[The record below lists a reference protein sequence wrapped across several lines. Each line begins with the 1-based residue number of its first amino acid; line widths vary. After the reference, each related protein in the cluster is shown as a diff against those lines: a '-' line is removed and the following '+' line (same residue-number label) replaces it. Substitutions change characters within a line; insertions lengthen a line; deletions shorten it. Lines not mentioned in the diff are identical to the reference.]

1 MELAE
6 NSLSFFTTNHSKHDS
21 QWRMTGANV
30 SFVCVACLVEL
41 LENLDVLH
49 LRKRKALR
57 EVVFLLSN
65 GSNLLE
71 LLSQNARITSHLC
84 GIIIDLLSS
93 ENELLMNTAIE
104 ALDIVTLK
112 LRSENLVAEIVEK
125 LETQIMRLN
134 NLHKSY
140 PFVLALGRLLK
151 SIPALSQ
158 VIAMDSS
165 SLVEYLL
172 SNMLIPEDN
181 IKAAFLFV
189 LVQICSNDDALN
201 GMSLQI
207 KEKICKQTCAVINCS
222 VSMDTQANALGVLKL
237 FASQPDVLN
246 SVLKTANKGTCDMLE
261 SLKKLMLSPNEA
273 IQIGAIQCI
282 TQLLRNDPVEND
294 YTRAFLTSGIGEML
308 LEDLEC
314 SNDIILGSVFC
325 CLDHMARTQIFYTEG
340 YSVYGIESVI
350 VGVSKA
356 IKLKNHEVIRQAIRV
371 LALILSKQPSN
382 VQLFSNEE
390 LCKKCASVLY
400 ECLKSA
406 DHKVLTQAANAVVH
420 FLSITHF
427 PPSMEFEAVVPLVS
441 TMITHVHKFTKPRMH
456 FRNIPKGALE
466 GFLCALLEVIQKCFQ
481 FVKEYRDRKPSYAAL
496 LTRNKA
502 SVSNENEALDQFLE
516 SLWKAID
523 QTCVPALMVNCK
535 TIENQAVFKNFF
547 EIFHLS
553 VSPLSTCRDV
563 FARKLAS
570 GSFIRLSLEIK
581 EKFCGSAESRELG
594 DAIANFLAELCL
606 ALGNATDKIQLG
618 ELLKTSNI
626 VGIHSSTTCLNLL
639 TQSSVRQGTSEIIDD
654 PLFSTQCACIELMYV
669 SFAHGDENVPV
680 EHLMTS
686 LHKYLVLHPDVNIL
700 PRVSLKH
707 FLFLWMGSYS
717 RLRTLPLPA
726 KVVESMKIS
735 QEILQQGL
743 VKFKAEEFESIYIHD
758 VLFVSWIFSCKS
770 LAQAFGRQVLICFL
784 ETEKAQNSSNDA
796 DLHQLLASNTQSF
809 RTFVSL
815 VDCTEEAIANRVVT
829 VLEALISG
837 DSNPSANI
845 SMSQLSSI
853 AIHLT
858 NIFHKLFL
866 GHKAKPLQEHSITA
880 MLNVMTAVQMKI
892 PSFDIKLLYHV
903 INLLTSTK
911 CYQTVA
917 VSAINYLNVSLAWDT
932 NRDGQRVAAVLL
944 SSKAFCSHVQE
955 VLNAKLVTDVGQQ
968 RDSMDDVNLLASVLV
983 LISSLATSQTLT
995 HNDIQDAFR
1004 IDKKCMIKLANERQN
1019 ILGVSGLIFW
1029 DVFFKTSGGAWE
1041 PCDGVVR

>member
-1 MELAE
+1 MGRGRFC
-6 NSLSFFTTNHSKHDS
+6 S
-21 QWRMTGANV
+21 RNV
-30 SFVCVACLVEL
+30 
-41 LENLDVLH
+41 
-49 LRKRKALR
+49 
-57 EVVFLLSN
+57 
-65 GSNLLE
+65 
-71 LLSQNARITSHLC
+71 
-84 GIIIDLLSS
+84 
-93 ENELLMNTAIE
+93 
-104 ALDIVTLK
+104 
-112 LRSENLVAEIVEK
+112 
-125 LETQIMRLN
+125 
-134 NLHKSY
+134 
-140 PFVLALGRLLK
+140 
-151 SIPALSQ
+151 
-158 VIAMDSS
+158 
-165 SLVEYLL
+165 YL
-172 SNMLIPEDN
+172 
-181 IKAAFLFV
+181 
-189 LVQICSNDDALN
+189 
-201 GMSLQI
+201 
-207 KEKICKQTCAVINCS
+207 
-222 VSMDTQANALGVLKL
+222 
-237 FASQPDVLN
+237 
-246 SVLKTANKGTCDMLE
+246 
-261 SLKKLMLSPNEA
+261 
-273 IQIGAIQCI
+273 
-282 TQLLRNDPVEND
+282 
-294 YTRAFLTSGIGEML
+294 
-308 LEDLEC
+308 
-314 SNDIILGSVFC
+314 
-325 CLDHMARTQIFYTEG
+325 
-340 YSVYGIESVI
+340 
-350 VGVSKA
+350 
-356 IKLKNHEVIRQAIRV
+356 
-371 LALILSKQPSN
+371 
-382 VQLFSNEE
+382 
-390 LCKKCASVLY
+390 
-400 ECLKSA
+400 
-406 DHKVLTQAANAVVH
+406 
-420 FLSITHF
+420 
-427 PPSMEFEAVVPLVS
+427 
-441 TMITHVHKFTKPRMH
+441 FTKNSFNYP
-456 FRNIPKGALE
+456 GALE

-496 LTRNKA
+496 LTRNEA
-502 SVSNENEALDQFLE
+502 SVANENEALDQFLE

-523 QTCVPALMVNCK
+523 QTCVPALMVNYR

-618 ELLKTSNI
+618 KLLETSNI

-669 SFAHGDENVPV
+669 SFAHGDEIVPV

-743 VKFKAEEFESIYIHD
+743 AKFKAEEFETIYIHD
-758 VLFVSWIFSCKS
+758 VLFVSWIFSCES
-770 LAQAFGRQVLICFL
+770 LAQAFGRQVLIWFL

-815 VDCTEEAIANRVVT
+815 VDCNEEAIANRVVT

-917 VSAINYLNVSLAWDT
+917 VSAINYLNVLLAWDT

-944 SSKAFCSHVQE
+944 SNKAFCSHVQE

-983 LISSLATSQTLT
+983 LISSLAISQTLT

-1019 ILGVSGLIFW
+1019 ILGVSSLVFW
-1029 DVFFKTSGGAWE
+1029 DVFFNTSGGAENHVMVLSERVQEKEE
-1041 PCDGVVR
+1041 PVEKLSEVDLHVLLVYLQNALVNDSETVRQCAAKCLGSFLSYVPNASYFAINPWNRIVLESQLCVLSVNVITPSLVLFCLLILQHAANKHQFTDVLHNAVKSVLDKIPSIPCSEQDLSWQCINLLVQVLSSEDNIMSSNQKGPVVTWLTTFKESLQANAENSDLNCESERARAEESDLRKIMKFYRLDTVIFAKGLIKPQVKKGSELLEKAFVILEGKSDEDEGTAN